1 MISIICP
8 CYNEAD
14 VIEEFVK
21 RLTDVLAADLSDYE
35 LLCINDG
42 STDNTLPKLLGLQKE
57 SLSLRIIDLSRRFG
71 KEAALAAGLDHAS
84 GEAVIVIDA
93 DLQDPPELIPELI
106 ASWRA
111 GNKVVVARRIDRSSD
126 SFMKR
131 QSARAF
137 YRLHNLMSDQAIPL
151 DVGDF
156 RLMDREVVEVL
167 CKLPERQRFMKGL
180 FSWVG
185 YDFAVVDYT
194 RAQRASGVT
203 KFNWWRL
210 WNLGL
215 EGITSFSTAPL
226 RIWTYVGLL
235 ISSVA
240 FFYGGYVFVRTL
252 VFGIDVPGY
261 ASLLTTVLFLG
272 GVQLVSLGVIGE
284 YIGRIYMESKGRPIY
299 VVRREL

>member
-1 MISIICP
+1 VISIICP

-14 VIEEFVK
+14 VIEEFVR
-21 RLTDVLAADLSDYE
+21 RLSSVLSKNISAYE
-35 LLCINDG
+35 LVCVNDG
-42 STDNTLPKLLGLQKE
+42 STDSTLPKLLALQKE
-57 SLSLRIIDLSRRFG
+57 PLALRIIDLSRRFG

-84 GEAVIVIDA
+84 GEAVIIIDA
-93 DLQDPPELIPELI
+93 DLQDPPELIPQLV
-106 ASWRA
+106 ASWQD
-111 GNKVVVARRIDRSSD
+111 GNKVVVARRVDRSSD
-126 SFMKR
+126 TLMKR

-137 YRLHNLMSDQAIPL
+137 YRLHNLISDTAIPL

-156 RLMDREVVEVL
+156 RLMDREVVDVL

-185 YDFAVVDYT
+185 FDYAVVDYV
-194 RAQRASGVT
+194 REKRASGQT
-203 KFNWWRL
+203 KFNWWHL

-226 RIWTYVGLL
+226 RIWTYVGLA
-235 ISSVA
+235 ISTAA
-240 FFYGGYVFVRTL
+240 FLYGGYIFARTI
-252 VFGIDVPGY
+252 VFGVDVPGY
-261 ASLLTTVLFLG
+261 ASLLIAILFIG
-272 GVQLVSLGVIGE
+272 GVQLISLGVIGE

>member
-14 VIEEFVK
+14 VIEEFVR
-21 RLTDVLAADLSDYE
+21 RLTGVLAADISTYE
-35 LLCINDG
+35 LVCVNDG
-42 STDNTLPKLLGLQKE
+42 STDSTLPKLLALKKE
-57 SLSLRIIDLSRRFG
+57 PLSLRIIDLSRRFG
-71 KEAALAAGLDHAS
+71 KEAALAAGLDHAT
-84 GEAVIVIDA
+84 GEAVIIIDA
-93 DLQDPPELIPELI
+93 DLQDPPELIPQLV
-106 ASWRA
+106 ASWRD
-111 GNKVVVARRIDRSSD
+111 GNKVVVARRVDRSTD
-126 SFMKR
+126 TLMKR

-137 YRLHNLMSDQAIPL
+137 YRLHNLISDTAIPL

-156 RLMDREVVEVL
+156 RLMDREVVDVL

-185 YDFAVVDYT
+185 FDYAVVDYV
-194 RAQRASGVT
+194 RDKRASGRT

-226 RIWTYVGLL
+226 RIWTYVGLA
-235 ISSVA
+235 ISTVA
-240 FFYGGYVFVRTL
+240 FLYGGYILVRTL
-252 VFGIDVPGY
+252 MFGIDVPGY
-261 ASLLTTVLFLG
+261 ASLLTAILFLG

-299 VVRREL
+299 VVRGEL

>member
-14 VIEEFVK
+14 VIDEFVR
-21 RLTDVLAADLSDYE
+21 RLSSVLSKNISAYE
-35 LLCINDG
+35 LVCVNDG
-42 STDNTLPKLLGLQKE
+42 STDSTLPKLLALQKE
-57 SLSLRIIDLSRRFG
+57 PLALRIIDLSRRFG

-84 GEAVIVIDA
+84 GEAVIIIDA
-93 DLQDPPELIPELI
+93 DLQDPPELIPQLV
-106 ASWRA
+106 ASWQD
-111 GNKVVVARRIDRSSD
+111 GNKVVVARRVDRSSD
-126 SFMKR
+126 TLMKR

-137 YRLHNLMSDQAIPL
+137 YRLHNLISDTAIPL

-156 RLMDREVVEVL
+156 RLMDREVVDVL

-185 YDFAVVDYT
+185 FDYAVVDYV
-194 RAQRASGVT
+194 REKRASGQT

-226 RIWTYVGLL
+226 RIWTYVGLA
-235 ISSVA
+235 ISTAA
-240 FFYGGYVFVRTL
+240 FLYGGYIFARTI
-252 VFGIDVPGY
+252 VFGVDVPGY
-261 ASLLTTVLFLG
+261 ASLLIAILFIG
-272 GVQLVSLGVIGE
+272 GVQLISLGVIGE

>member
-14 VIEEFVK
+14 VIDEFVR
-21 RLTDVLAADLSDYE
+21 RLSSVLSKNISAYE
-35 LLCINDG
+35 LVCVNDG
-42 STDNTLPKLLGLQKE
+42 STDSTLPKLLALQKE
-57 SLSLRIIDLSRRFG
+57 PLALRIIDLSRRFG

-84 GEAVIVIDA
+84 GEAVIIIDA
-93 DLQDPPELIPELI
+93 DLQDPPELIPQLV
-106 ASWRA
+106 ASWQD
-111 GNKVVVARRIDRSSD
+111 GNKVVVARRVDRSSD
-126 SFMKR
+126 TLMKR

-137 YRLHNLMSDQAIPL
+137 YRLHNLISDTAIPL

-156 RLMDREVVEVL
+156 RLMDREVVDVL

-185 YDFAVVDYT
+185 FDYAVVDYV
-194 RAQRASGVT
+194 REKRASGQT
-203 KFNWWRL
+203 KFNWWHL

-226 RIWTYVGLL
+226 RIWTYVGLA
-235 ISSVA
+235 ISTAA
-240 FFYGGYVFVRTL
+240 FLYGGYIFARTI
-252 VFGIDVPGY
+252 VFGVDVPGY
-261 ASLLTTVLFLG
+261 ASLLIAILFIG
-272 GVQLVSLGVIGE
+272 GVQLISLGVIGE

>member
-1 MISIICP
+1 VISIICP

-14 VIEEFVK
+14 VIEEFVR
-21 RLTDVLAADLSDYE
+21 RLTNVLGADISTYE
-35 LLCINDG
+35 LVCVNDG
-42 STDNTLPKLLGLQKE
+42 STDNTLPKLLALKKE
-57 SLSLRIIDLSRRFG
+57 PLSLRIIDLSRRFG
-71 KEAALAAGLDHAS
+71 KEAALAAGLDHVS
-84 GEAVIVIDA
+84 GEAVIIIDA
-93 DLQDPPELIPELI
+93 DLQDPPELIPELV
-106 ASWRA
+106 AAWRD
-111 GNKVVVARRIDRSSD
+111 GNKVVLARRIDRSAD
-126 SFMKR
+126 SFVKR

-137 YRLHNLMSDQAIPL
+137 YRLHNLMSDIAIPL

-185 YDFAVVDYT
+185 YDFVVVDYV
-194 RAQRASGVT
+194 REERASGRT
-203 KFNWWRL
+203 KFNLWRL

-226 RIWTYVGLL
+226 RIWTYVGLI
-235 ISSVA
+235 ISTAA
-240 FFYGGYVFVRTL
+240 FLYGGYVFVRTL
-252 VFGIDVPGY
+252 AFGIDVPGY

-272 GVQLVSLGVIGE
+272 GVQLISLGVIGE

-299 VVRREL
+299 VIRREL

>member
-14 VIEEFVK
+14 VIEAFVR
-21 RLTDVLAADLSDYE
+21 RLTGVLSDDISAYE
-35 LLCINDG
+35 LVCVNDG
-42 STDNTLPKLLGLQKE
+42 STDSTLPKLLALQKE
-57 SLSLRIIDLSRRFG
+57 PLALRIIDLSRRFG
-71 KEAALAAGLDHAS
+71 KEAALAAGLDHVS
-84 GEAVIVIDA
+84 GEAVIIIDA
-93 DLQDPPELIPELI
+93 DLQDPPELIPQLV
-106 ASWRA
+106 ASWQD
-111 GNKVVVARRIDRSSD
+111 GNKVVVARRVDRSSD
-126 SFMKR
+126 TLMKR

-137 YRLHNLMSDQAIPL
+137 YRLHNLISDTAIPL

-156 RLMDREVVEVL
+156 RLMDSDVVDVL

-185 YDFAVVDYT
+185 FDYAVVDYV
-194 RAQRASGVT
+194 RDKRLSGQT

-226 RIWTYVGLL
+226 RIWTYVGLA
-235 ISSVA
+235 ISTVA
-240 FFYGGYVFVRTL
+240 FLYGGYIFARTI
-252 VFGIDVPGY
+252 VFGADVPGY
-261 ASLLTTVLFLG
+261 ASLLIAILFIG
-272 GVQLVSLGVIGE
+272 GVQLISLGVIGE